1 MLNKNSIWDKSKDVQ
16 GTRACGINTMGEKV
30 RKGTAGLTAA
40 GQSGCLCKIVQICL
54 RLSPIVDGRLFLFTI
69 QQKRMG
75 LTYYMVTVIGLHFE
89 IKYIR
94 IGISKGQ
101 E

>member
-1 MLNKNSIWDKSKDVQ
+1 MKEEKTAAPMLNKNSIWDKSKDVQ

-30 RKGTAGLTAA
+30 RKGTAGLAAA

-75 LTYYMVTVIGLHFE
+75 LTILYGNCYRLAL
-89 IKYIR
+89 
-94 IGISKGQ
+94 
-101 E
+101 